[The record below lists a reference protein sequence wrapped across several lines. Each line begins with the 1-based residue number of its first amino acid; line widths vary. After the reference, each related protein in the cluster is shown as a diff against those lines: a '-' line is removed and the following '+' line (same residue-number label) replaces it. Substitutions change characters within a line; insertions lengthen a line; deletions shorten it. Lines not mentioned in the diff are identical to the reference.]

1 MKTSLQYSL
10 PYIRYRILTVFV
22 TVFVTILDTIFVTM
36 FVQSSF
42 QVRSRFV
49 HEWITIFNLQGS
61 LQNHYKIVQEFSRK
75 HKHKITR
82 TKYNTIE
89 IAVQHISCR
98 LTPKRQRGV
107 HKPYTHEET
116 RQTLTQSLHS
126 MSTIE
131 TQPHKRGAF
140 IIRSQLLIGSFEP
153 LVFAR
158 NISRKKQIDQNVHIV
173 SHAVQMRQG

>member
-1 MKTSLQYSL
+1 MNSSFSLAYENLVTIFVTVYSL
-10 PYIRYRILTVFV
+10 PYIRYHILTVFV
-22 TVFVTILDTIFVTM
+22 TVFVTILATIFVTM

-49 HEWITIFNLQGS
+49 HKWITIFNLQGS
-61 LQNHYKIVQEFSRK
+61 LQNRYKIVQEFSRK

-89 IAVQHISCR
+89 IAVQHISCT

-140 IIRSQLLIGSFEP
+140 II
-153 LVFAR
+153 
-158 NISRKKQIDQNVHIV
+158 
-173 SHAVQMRQG
+173 